1 MTVLAFVSTQARDR
15 AKARAVE
22 ASVVR
27 GRHAAPFILSSP
39 GPFAPPTQVRVYHP
53 ALTTPQRHR
62 HLSSLMARSACALW
76 SGLATA
82 ALAGAAGVAATM
94 GTDPT
99 STLASTLTAAALAA
113 GTGGLA
119 FWHRAGRGARE
130 VAGQLRNS
138 RPGEPVL
145 ASTHLDRLDPATSAA
160 FVMIA
165 RRVDREGAEGAQAR
179 QAVWDA
185 ARAPRARFS
194 RRR

>member
-22 ASVVR
+22 ASVMR
-27 GRHAAPFILSSP
+27 GRHAAPFILTSP
-39 GPFAPPTQVRVYHP
+39 GPFAPPTQLRVYHP
-53 ALTTPQRHR
+53 ALSAPQRHR

-76 SGLATA
+76 SGLATT
-82 ALAGAAGVAATM
+82 ALAGAAGIAAAM

-99 STLASTLTAAALAA
+99 STLTSTLTAAALAA
-113 GTGGLA
+113 GTGGVA

-130 VAGQLRNS
+130 VAGQLRNT
-138 RPGEPVL
+138 RPGEPVI
-145 ASTHLDRLDPATSAA
+145 AHAHLDRLDPATTAALVISA
-160 FVMIA
+160 
-165 RRVDREGAEGAQAR
+165 RLVDRDGAEGARAR